1 MMIRF
6 DNCHEVL
13 ALDILNPAI
22 MKRFIA
28 YVLVLLYLV
37 FSGCTETGVELRLEN
52 QSPIDFD
59 QISVNNISFGSLYA
73 NETTHYIMFENIYD
87 EEFIS
92 IDVDGKI
99 LQLIPEDFDEEEFRN
114 SGRFKFV
121 ITLID
126 LEKIAVNRLAE

>member
-1 MMIRF
+1 MNLKISILMVIVCLLLSSCF
-6 DNCHEVL
+6 D
-13 ALDILNPAI
+13 
-22 MKRFIA
+22 
-28 YVLVLLYLV
+28 
-37 FSGCTETGVELRLEN
+37 TGVLLRLEN
-52 QSPIDFD
+52 QSPKDFD

-73 NETTHYIMFENIYD
+73 NQTTDYVMFENIYD

-92 IDVDGKI
+92 IDIDGKV

-126 LEKIAVNRLAE
+126 LEKISVNRLTE